1 MRRVPLILGLVL
13 ALIPAQSLAAT
24 KTPTPKATV
33 KATPTKKATPAP
45 KATATKKAT
54 PAPKATAT
62 KKATPTKKPAVKK
75 TKRNPVKPSPSPKW
89 PPAGFKV
96 MDDIYY
102 RTPSVEVMM
111 NVAADLTPTAKALAK
126 AIAACKEYSCGR
138 LQVAS
143 LIGCVYWEIDSKV
156 IMPNPDL
163 INSFL
168 TIGMLRTLAK
178 KSAPKEVVTLVL
190 PSGELLSGTI
200 AVVPIGITCHQD
212 PTTEAIPSNTY
223 LRR

>member
-1 MRRVPLILGLVL
+1 M
-13 ALIPAQSLAAT
+13 AAT
-24 KTPTPKATV
+24 KTPTPTPEATV
-33 KATPTKKATPAP
+33 KATAKATP
-45 KATATKKAT
+45 T
-54 PAPKATAT
+54 PTTKATAT

-75 TKRNPVKPSPSPKW
+75 KKRNPVKPSPSPKW

-111 NVAADLTPTAKALAK
+111 NVAAGNTSLAK
-126 AIAACKEYSCGR
+126 AIAACKEFSCGR

-156 IMPNPDL
+156 ITPNPDL
-163 INSFL
+163 ANSFL
-168 TIGMLRTLAK
+168 TLGMLRTLAK

-200 AVVPIGITCHQD
+200 AVVPVGITCHQD
-212 PTTEAIPSNTY
+212 QTTEVVPSNTY

>member
-1 MRRVPLILGLVL
+1 MRRAALVIGLCL
-13 ALIPAQSLAAT
+13 ALIPAAGIAAT
-24 KTPTPKATV
+24 ETPTPTPKATV
-33 KATPTKKATPAP
+33 KATPTPT
-45 KATATKKAT
+45 
-54 PAPKATAT
+54 PKATAT
-62 KKATPTKKPAVKK
+62 KKATPTKKPAPKK

-89 PPAGFKV
+89 PPLGFKV

-111 NVAADLTPTAKALAK
+111 NVAAGNTSLAK
-126 AIAACKEYSCGR
+126 AIAVCKEFSCGR

-156 IMPNPDL
+156 ITPNPDL
-163 INSFL
+163 VGSYL
-168 TIGMLRTLAK
+168 TLGMLRTLAK
-178 KSAPKEVVTLVL
+178 KSAPKEVLTLVL

-212 PTTEAIPSNTY
+212 QTTEIVPSNTY
-223 LRR
+223 LSR

>member
-1 MRRVPLILGLVL
+1 MRRAALIFGLVL
-13 ALIPAQSLAAT
+13 ALIPAQAIAAT
-24 KTPTPKATV
+24 KTPTPTPKATV
-33 KATPTKKATPAP
+33 KATAKATVKATP
-45 KATATKKAT
+45 T
-54 PAPKATAT
+54 PTPKATAT
-62 KKATPTKKPAVKK
+62 KKATPTKKPPVKK
-75 TKRNPVKPSPSPKW
+75 KRNPIAPSPSPKW
-89 PPAGFKV
+89 PPLGFKV

-126 AIAACKEYSCGR
+126 AIAVCKEFSCGR

-143 LIGCVYWEIDSKV
+143 LIGCMYWEIDSKV
-156 IMPNPDL
+156 ITPNPDL
-163 INSFL
+163 TGSFL
-168 TIGMLRTLAK
+168 TLGMLRTLAK

-190 PSGELLSGTI
+190 PSGELYSGTI

-212 PTTEAIPSNTY
+212 PTTETVPSNTY

>member
-1 MRRVPLILGLVL
+1 MERSMRRATLVIGLCL
-13 ALIPAQSLAAT
+13 ALIPAQGFAAT
-24 KTPTPKATV
+24 KTPTPT
-33 KATPTKKATPAP
+33 
-45 KATATKKAT
+45 
-54 PAPKATAT
+54 PKATAT
-62 KKATPTKKPAVKK
+62 KKATPTPTPKATATKKA
-75 TKRNPVKPSPSPKW
+75 KRNPVKPSPSPKW
-89 PPAGFKV
+89 PPTGFKV

-126 AIAACKEYSCGR
+126 AIAVCKEFSCGR

-156 IMPNPDL
+156 ITPNPDL

-168 TIGMLRTLAK
+168 TMGMLRTLAK

-212 PTTEAIPSNTY
+212 QTTEVVPSNTY
-223 LRR
+223 LSR

>member
-1 MRRVPLILGLVL
+1 MRRAALVIGLCL
-13 ALIPAQSLAAT
+13 ALIPATGIAAT
-24 KTPTPKATV
+24 KTPTPTPKATV
-33 KATPTKKATPAP
+33 KATPTPT
-45 KATATKKAT
+45 
-54 PAPKATAT
+54 PKATAT
-62 KKATPTKKPAVKK
+62 KKATPTKKPVA
-75 TKRNPVKPSPSPKW
+75 PSPSPKW
-89 PPAGFKV
+89 PPTGFKV

-111 NVAADLTPTAKALAK
+111 NVAAGNSSLAK

-156 IMPNPDL
+156 ITPNPDL

-168 TIGMLRTLAK
+168 TMGMLRTLAK

-212 PTTEAIPSNTY
+212 QTTEIVPSNTY

>member
-1 MRRVPLILGLVL
+1 M
-13 ALIPAQSLAAT
+13 AAT
-24 KTPTPKATV
+24 KSPTPTPKATV
-33 KATPTKKATPAP
+33 KATPTP
-45 KATATKKAT
+45 TA
-54 PAPKATAT
+54 KATAT

-75 TKRNPVKPSPSPKW
+75 KKKPVAPSPSPKW
-89 PPAGFKV
+89 PPLGFKV
-96 MDDIYY
+96 MDDVYY

-111 NVAADLTPTAKALAK
+111 NVAAGNTSLAK
-126 AIAACKEYSCGR
+126 AIAACKEFSCGR

-156 IMPNPDL
+156 ITPNPDL
-163 INSFL
+163 ANSFL
-168 TIGMLRTLAK
+168 TLGMLRTLAK

-200 AVVPIGITCHQD
+200 AVVPVGITCHQD
-212 PTTEAIPSNTY
+212 QTTEVVPSNTY

>member
-1 MRRVPLILGLVL
+1 MKRAALVLGLCL
-13 ALIPAQSLAAT
+13 ALIPAQSMAAT
-24 KTPTPKATV
+24 KTPTPTPKASV
-33 KATPTKKATPAP
+33 KATPTPTP
-45 KATATKKAT
+45 KATATQ
-54 PAPKATAT
+54 
-62 KKATPTKKPAVKK
+62 KATPTKKPAVKK

-111 NVAADLTPTAKALAK
+111 NVAADTTPTAKALAK
-126 AIAACKEYSCGR
+126 AIAACKEFSCGR

-156 IMPNPDL
+156 ITPNPDL
-163 INSFL
+163 ANSFL
-168 TIGMLRTLAK
+168 TLGMLRTLAK

-200 AVVPIGITCHQD
+200 AVVPVGITCHQD
-212 PTTEAIPSNTY
+212 QTTEVVPSNTY

>member
-1 MRRVPLILGLVL
+1 MRRAMLIFGLVL

-24 KTPTPKATV
+24 KTPTPTPKATVKATV
-33 KATPTKKATPAP
+33 KATPTP
-45 KATATKKAT
+45 TKKA
-54 PAPKATAT
+54 P
-62 KKATPTKKPAVKK
+62 VKK
-75 TKRNPVKPSPSPKW
+75 KRNPIAPSPSPKW

-96 MDDIYY
+96 MDDVYW

-111 NVAADLTPTAKALAK
+111 NVAAGNTSLAK

-156 IMPNPDL
+156 ITPNPD
-163 INSFL
+163 IAGSFL
-168 TIGMLRTLAK
+168 TMGMLRTLAK
-178 KSAPKEVVTLVL
+178 KSAAKEVVTLVL
-190 PSGELLSGTI
+190 PSGELYSGSI

-212 PTTEAIPSNTY
+212 QTTEKVPSNTY
-223 LRR
+223 LSR

>member
-1 MRRVPLILGLVL
+1 MLIFGLVL

-24 KTPTPKATV
+24 KTPTPTPKATVKATV
-33 KATPTKKATPAP
+33 KATPTP
-45 KATATKKAT
+45 TKKA
-54 PAPKATAT
+54 P
-62 KKATPTKKPAVKK
+62 VKK
-75 TKRNPVKPSPSPKW
+75 KRNPIAPSPSPKW

-96 MDDIYY
+96 MDDVYW

-111 NVAADLTPTAKALAK
+111 NVAAGNTSLAK

-156 IMPNPDL
+156 ITPNPD
-163 INSFL
+163 IAGSFL
-168 TIGMLRTLAK
+168 TMGMLRTLAK
-178 KSAPKEVVTLVL
+178 KSAAKEVVTLVL
-190 PSGELLSGTI
+190 PSGELYSGSI

-212 PTTEAIPSNTY
+212 QTTEKVPSNTY
-223 LRR
+223 LSR

>member
-1 MRRVPLILGLVL
+1 MKRRALVLGLCL
-13 ALIPAQSLAAT
+13 ALIPAQSMAAT
-24 KTPTPKATV
+24 KTPTPTPKATV
-33 KATPTKKATPAP
+33 KATVKATP
-45 KATATKKAT
+45 T
-54 PAPKATAT
+54 PTSKATAT

-75 TKRNPVKPSPSPKW
+75 KKKPVAPSPSPKW
-89 PPAGFKV
+89 PPLGFKV

-111 NVAADLTPTAKALAK
+111 NVAAGNTSLAK
-126 AIAACKEYSCGR
+126 AIAACKEFSCGR

-156 IMPNPDL
+156 ITPNPDL
-163 INSFL
+163 ANSFL
-168 TIGMLRTLAK
+168 TLGMLRTLAK

-212 PTTEAIPSNTY
+212 QTTEAVPSNTY

>member
-1 MRRVPLILGLVL
+1 MKRAALVLGLCL
-13 ALIPAQSLAAT
+13 ALIPAQSMAAT
-24 KTPTPKATV
+24 KTPTPTPKATV
-33 KATPTKKATPAP
+33 KATVKATP
-45 KATATKKAT
+45 T
-54 PAPKATAT
+54 PTT
-62 KKATPTKKPAVKK
+62 KATPTKKPAVKK

-102 RTPSVEVMM
+102 RTPSVVVMM
-111 NVAADLTPTAKALAK
+111 NVAADTTPTAKALAK
-126 AIAACKEYSCGR
+126 AIAACKEFSCGR

-156 IMPNPDL
+156 ITPNPDL
-163 INSFL
+163 ANSFL
-168 TIGMLRTLAK
+168 TLGMLRTLAK

-200 AVVPIGITCHQD
+200 AVVPVGITCHQD
-212 PTTEAIPSNTY
+212 QTTEVVPSNTY

>member
-1 MRRVPLILGLVL
+1 MRRSTLVLTLCL
-13 ALIPAQSLAAT
+13 ALIPTQSMAAT
-24 KTPTPKATV
+24 KTPTPTPEATV
-33 KATPTKKATPAP
+33 KATAKATP
-45 KATATKKAT
+45 T
-54 PAPKATAT
+54 PTTKATAT

-75 TKRNPVKPSPSPKW
+75 KKRNPVKPSPSPKW

-111 NVAADLTPTAKALAK
+111 NVAAGNTSLAK
-126 AIAACKEYSCGR
+126 AIAACKEFSCGR

-156 IMPNPDL
+156 ITPNPDL
-163 INSFL
+163 ANSFL
-168 TIGMLRTLAK
+168 TLGMLRTLAK
-178 KSAPKEVVTLVL
+178 KSAPKEVITLVL

-200 AVVPIGITCHQD
+200 AVVPVGITCHQD
-212 PTTEAIPSNTY
+212 QTTEVVPSNTY
-223 LRR
+223 LSR